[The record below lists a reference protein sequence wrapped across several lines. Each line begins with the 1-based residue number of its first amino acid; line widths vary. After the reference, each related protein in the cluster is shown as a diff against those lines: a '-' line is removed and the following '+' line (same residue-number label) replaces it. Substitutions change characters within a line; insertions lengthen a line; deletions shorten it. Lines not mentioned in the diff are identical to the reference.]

1 MTLQIG
7 HQLRPRSSRRRG
19 ETIIKWDTMRRI
31 NLGIWKNIGKIVILI
46 FQITYY
52 QAMHF
57 VKRVKRIS
65 SRNLVEK
72 HNDRT
77 TRSKTTRKSE
87 ITFI

>member
-1 MTLQIG
+1 
-7 HQLRPRSSRRRG
+7 
-19 ETIIKWDTMRRI
+19 MRRI
-31 NLGIWKNIGKIVILI
+31 NLGIWKNIGKIVILV

-65 SRNLVEK
+65 SREVEK

-77 TRSKTTRKSE
+77 TRIKTKTKDD

>member
-1 MTLQIG
+1 M
-7 HQLRPRSSRRRG
+7 
-19 ETIIKWDTMRRI
+19 
-31 NLGIWKNIGKIVILI
+31 GIWRNIGKIVILL
-46 FQITYY
+46 FQIVHE
-52 QAMHF
+52 Q
-57 VKRVKRIS
+57 VKWYIGTWNRVKRNS